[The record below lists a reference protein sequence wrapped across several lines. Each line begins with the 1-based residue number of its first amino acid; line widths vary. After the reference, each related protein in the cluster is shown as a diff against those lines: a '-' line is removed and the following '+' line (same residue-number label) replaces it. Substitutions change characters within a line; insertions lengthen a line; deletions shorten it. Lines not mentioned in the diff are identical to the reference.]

1 MIDHAPRPVLLLDGK
16 IVNYVNLE
24 LRIKVDDGDDVVLT
38 HLNAE
43 RARMAQLE
51 AAVEALR
58 GRCIEHE
65 RDRLND
71 AAPKWLHTPTTE
83 AEKAELRRQC
93 AEIDAKSTAAVDAL
107 IAEAAP
113 MLAD

>member
-1 MIDHAPRPVLLLDGK
+1 MIDHTLRPVLLLDGK

-38 HLNAE
+38 HFNAE

-58 GRCIEHE
+58 
-65 RDRLND
+65 
-71 AAPKWLHTPTTE
+71 
-83 AEKAELRRQC
+83 AEL
-93 AEIDAKSTAAVDAL
+93 IDACDNDRADAFDISRAAITAEVDAL

-113 MLAD
+113 MLGEK

>member
-1 MIDHAPRPVLLLDGK
+1 MIDHTLRPVLLLDGK

-38 HLNAE
+38 HFNAE
-43 RARMAQLE
+43 RARMVQLE

-58 GRCIEHE
+58 THSANCLATLNGRPGDTEWLMHE
-65 RDRLND
+65 
-71 AAPKWLHTPTTE
+71 
-83 AEKAELRRQC
+83 
-93 AEIDAKSTAAVDAL
+93 VDAL

-113 MLAD
+113 MLGDG